1 MRHLKF
7 TRADIMELFKSM
19 ITEGSAFQFDMED
32 IARIRT
38 EMQRLINNLSVIYI
52 TTEEYK
58 KQAPSAPKKSDTSSD
73 SSTVKHPGPTWNS
86 FVLPESMEDGAS
98 TSDSE
103 EEEEEDEDDKN
114 FINNDSIYHTLGERR
129 PTDNDLKINQITNN
143 VNKAIGKV
151 ETIMSTLPEA
161 GSTSE
166 HLKHL
171 ESTASILQS
180 VKRQLRELV
189 EVRLP
194 DSNDEEQGIT
204 SGADDDMEEE
214 EDPNKEQGQNDIQK
228 GHEKEHPMDEG
239 DAEGTDNHSAH
250 RGVENCQP
258 PVKKQENLKKKKSK
272 GDLIKVQRSA
282 LVNELDGI
290 YEDKPGETGSFEYVM
305 CHLSIAQCLTD
316 LVNSCLDPTKKD
328 ITLCLDPLQ
337 EGLAFLIHAMIPHV
351 EAIGTFIVEPRAQ
364 QDKKMVLA
372 FKHDKTAIGAILGS
386 IDGMGDDLAKGNT
399 DDSSNKELVKIQ
411 KAVLAAEEEQKAEKI
426 RSISEKERKEKE
438 SKWLAGYERKKKAD
452 NAASEASE
460 ESLDKKVGHT
470 TLKKYL
476 TIGSQTRIM
485 LLHCL
490 HILLMDRVITK
501 LQLCNAICHW
511 SISESKDLRAEL
523 KTVAEILYAYREDDA
538 PSDDSIDKM
547 TIKTILKQIIL
558 PAIMLEEKKKS
569 DGSEGGEEKGSEG
582 EEKPIWKIAT
592 KIMISIFSGLVG
604 HDKRVKTDGASV
616 EELFEEHT
624 LSVMKEAQEKTV
636 RGAVVVR
643 EDREDTADYCCGDT
657 VKHKDRRRRIVSIYL
672 MLLLRKSMERALAS
686 CDVFDEVNEY
696 FGSYSGTIL
705 RLNPT
710 EVYYKTTFI
719 HKNYFMNKIDDKST
733 KELLNFVKAK
743 GSFEKK
749 HLLITSQSDLDRLKS
764 LAKCAYPTRAR
775 SLDEYHDDD
784 SSES

>member
-7 TRADIMELFKSM
+7 TRVDIMELFKSM
-19 ITEGSAFQFDMED
+19 ITEGSGFQFDMED

-38 EMQRLINNLSVIYI
+38 EMRRLINNLSVIYI

-58 KQAPSAPKKSDTSSD
+58 KQAPSAPKKSDTPSD
-73 SSTVKHPGPTWNS
+73 SSTVKHTAPTWNP
-86 FVLPESMEDGAS
+86 FLLTESIEDGAS
-98 TSDSE
+98 NSDDKDAEE

-114 FINNDSIYHTLGERR
+114 FINNDSIYQTLAERR
-129 PTDNDLKINQITNN
+129 PTDNDLKINQLTND

-151 ETIMSTLPEA
+151 ETIMSTLSEA

-171 ESTASILQS
+171 ESTASILQG

-189 EVRLP
+189 EVRLL
-194 DSNDEEQGIT
+194 DSNDEEQGIA
-204 SGADDDMEEE
+204 SGADDDMEEK

-239 DAEGTDNHSAH
+239 EAEDAEGTVNHSAH

-272 GDLIKVQRSA
+272 GDLIKVQPSA

-372 FKHDKTAIGAILGS
+372 FKHDETAIGAVLGS
-386 IDGMGDDLAKGNT
+386 IDGMGDDLSKGNT

-426 RSISEKERKEKE
+426 RSISEKERREKE
-438 SKWLAGYERKKKAD
+438 SKWLAAYERKKEAD

-460 ESLDKKVGHT
+460 EYLDKKVGHT

-558 PAIMLEEKKKS
+558 PAIMLEEKRKS
-569 DGSEGGEEKGSEG
+569 DGSEGEEKGSEGEEKGSEG

-592 KIMISIFSGLVG
+592 KIMISIFAGLVG

-616 EELFEEHT
+616 KELFEKHT

-636 RGAVVVR
+636 RGAVVR
-643 EDREDTADYCCGDT
+643 EDREDTADYCCADT
-657 VKHKDRRRRIVSIYL
+657 GKHKDRRRRIVSIYL
-672 MLLLRKSMERALAS
+672 MLLLRKSMERAQTS
-686 CDVFDEVNEY
+686 CDEH
-696 FGSYSGTIL
+696 I
-705 RLNPT
+705 P
-710 EVYYKTTFI
+710 
-719 HKNYFMNKIDDKST
+719 
-733 KELLNFVKAK
+733 K
-743 GSFEKK
+743 GMKGK
-749 HLLITSQSDLDRLKS
+749 
-764 LAKCAYPTRAR
+764 
-775 SLDEYHDDD
+775 
-784 SSES
+784 

>member
-7 TRADIMELFKSM
+7 THADIMELFKSM

-38 EMQRLINNLSVIYI
+38 EMRSLINNLSEIYI

-58 KQAPSAPKKSDTSSD
+58 KQAPIAPKKSDTPSD
-73 SSTVKHPGPTWNS
+73 SSTVKHPAPTWNHL
-86 FVLPESMEDGAS
+86 VLHESMEDGAS
-98 TSDSE
+98 NSDAEEE

-114 FINNDSIYHTLGERR
+114 FINNDSIYQTLGERT
-129 PTDNDLKINQITNN
+129 PTENDLKINQLTNN

-151 ETIMSTLPEA
+151 ETIISTLSEA

-171 ESTASILQS
+171 ESTASILQG

-189 EVRLP
+189 QVRLP

-204 SGADDDMEEE
+204 SGADDDMDDILDSNDEEQGITSGDDDDMEVE
-214 EDPNKEQGQNDIQK
+214 EDRNKEQGQNDIQK
-228 GHEKEHPMDEG
+228 GHEKEHPMDKG
-239 DAEGTDNHSAH
+239 DAEGTVNHSAH

-272 GDLIKVQRSA
+272 GALIKVQPSA

-372 FKHDKTAIGAILGS
+372 FKHDETAIGAVLGS
-386 IDGMGDDLAKGNT
+386 IDGMGDDLSKGNT

-426 RSISEKERKEKE
+426 RSISEKERSEKQ

-452 NAASEASE
+452 NAASETSE

-511 SISESKDLRAEL
+511 SISESKGLRAEL

-558 PAIMLEEKKKS
+558 PAIMLEEKRKS
-569 DGSEGGEEKGSEG
+569 DGSEGEEKGSEG

-592 KIMISIFSGLVG
+592 KIMISIFAGLVG

-616 EELFEEHT
+616 KELFEKHT

-636 RGAVVVR
+636 RGDVVR
-643 EDREDTADYCCGDT
+643 EDREDTADYCCADT
-657 VKHKDRRRRIVSIYL
+657 GKHKDRRRRIVSIYL
-672 MLLLRKSMERALAS
+672 MLLLRKSMERALTS
-686 CDVFDEVNEY
+686 CDEH
-696 FGSYSGTIL
+696 I
-705 RLNPT
+705 P
-710 EVYYKTTFI
+710 
-719 HKNYFMNKIDDKST
+719 
-733 KELLNFVKAK
+733 K
-743 GSFEKK
+743 GMKGK
-749 HLLITSQSDLDRLKS
+749 
-764 LAKCAYPTRAR
+764 
-775 SLDEYHDDD
+775 
-784 SSES
+784 